1 MQGCSCQGGKSHQC
15 LRGKTPPQGSSGTGA
30 TSRTRTSTSTTTST
44 GTTRPVGKKT
54 GWQVARVHLNWRR
67 LVTKIAE
74 ITHSREKAIFQQT
87 VKKGL
92 SHKTEWIEIDCDDVP
107 DPANKRNRDR
117 ASGSNG

>member
-1 MQGCSCQGGKSHQC
+1 MDQEIPKAAPSGKDHS
-15 LRGKTPPQGSSGTGA
+15 KDSKKPSGSKD
-30 TSRTRTSTSTTTST
+30 RTNQTDETFKPA
-44 GTTRPVGKKT
+44 TRPVGKKT